1 MELRQKLEAGEFA
14 VLAEM
19 EPPKGTDVDTMRSSA
34 RRVKGKVDAFIVPEM
49 SSAVM
54 RMSSLGGALVL
65 RDEGLECMIQ
75 VCCRDRNR
83 LAIQGDLLAAW
94 ALGIRSVMAVTGED
108 PSVGDH
114 HQARAVND
122 IDLLELL
129 QAIDGLKNS
138 RDMAGIELSGGTDFL
153 AGTTAGFGA
162 RGKSPELEVE
172 EMMRRAA
179 AGARFFVTPPLFDL
193 EIIRP
198 FMRRIEGSP
207 VMVLPTVLLLKS
219 LGMARYIAR
228 NMPHIHIPDPLIDR
242 IQKAPDKVRECV
254 RIASETVARL
264 RDEGFGGV
272 VISTIGWEHK
282 LPDVLEGV

>member
-1 MELRQKLEAGEFA
+1 MELRQKLETGEFA

-19 EPPKGTDVDTMRSSA
+19 EPPKGTDVDTMRSNA

-94 ALGIRSVMAVTGED
+94 ALGIHSVMAVAGED

-122 IDLLELL
+122 IELLELL

-138 RDMAGIELSGGTDFL
+138 RDMAGVELSGGTDFL

-242 IQKAPDKVRECV
+242 IQRAPDKVRECV

-282 LPDVLEGV
+282 LPEVLEGV